1 MIKPIFIGLTG
12 NTGVGKDTVAK
23 ILNEHYLFKRLAF
36 GDPLKRA
43 VQIAFSLED
52 RWLQDDHKTIVHPY
66 WDITPREMFQKTGTE
81 AMRGTFGDDFWVRRL
96 KLEYN
101 QLLAANSQQFI
112 VITDVRKIGVE
123 TEPAWIR
130 EMGGTVV
137 HMEGPQR
144 RDDVSAAHVSNDP
157 VTFVEGDRKLRNTG
171 DMRELTTEV
180 HALMQDLL
188 GWTK

>member
-12 NTGVGKDTVAK
+12 DTGVGKDTVAK

-52 RWLQDDHKTIVHPY
+52 RWLQDDHKTVTHPY
-66 WDITPREMFQKTGTE
+66 WGLTPREMFQRTGTE
-81 AMRGTFGDDFWVRRL
+81 AFRGNFGEDFWVRRL

-101 QLLAANSQQFI
+101 QLLAANPQQFI
-112 VITDVRKIGVE
+112 VITDVRKIGAE
-123 TEPAWIR
+123 TEPAWVR

-137 HMEGPQR
+137 HMQGPQR
-144 RDDVSAAHVSNDP
+144 RADVNAAHVSNDP
-157 VTFVEGDRKLRNTG
+157 VTFVEGDRVLVNDG
-171 DMRELTTEV
+171 DMDTLTENV
-180 HALMQDLL
+180 HALMAEIL
-188 GWTK
+188 GWAK